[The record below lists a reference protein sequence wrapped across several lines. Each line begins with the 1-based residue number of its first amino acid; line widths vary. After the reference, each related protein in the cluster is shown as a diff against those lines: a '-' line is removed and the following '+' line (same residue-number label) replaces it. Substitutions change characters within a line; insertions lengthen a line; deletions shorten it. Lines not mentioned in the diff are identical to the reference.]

1 MHSGLVLIK
10 LASIKSIPFRAITV
24 VEEKSYYLNVVVVYL
39 SEQISMKI

>member
-1 MHSGLVLIK
+1 MHSGLVSGLGK
-10 LASIKSIPFRAITV
+10 KSIPFRAITV